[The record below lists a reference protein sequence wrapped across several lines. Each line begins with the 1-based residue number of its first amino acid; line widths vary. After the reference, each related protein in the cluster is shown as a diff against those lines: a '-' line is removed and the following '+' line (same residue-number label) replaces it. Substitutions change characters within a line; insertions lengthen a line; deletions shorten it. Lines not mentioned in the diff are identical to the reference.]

1 MKIKIIIYALII
13 FLGSL
18 SVSSMEPNK
27 FTQSQYEQGWADGFC
42 EGWKDIK
49 GQWAYCPYTPY
60 APYPKYNCNEG
71 YRCGY
76 NRGFKYGICKA
87 RNTNC
92 EK

>member
-18 SVSSMEPNK
+18 SISSMEPNK

-42 EGWKDIK
+42 QGWKDIK

-60 APYPKYNCNEG
+60 APYPEYNCNEG

-76 NRGFKYGICKA
+76 NRGFKYGMCKA
-87 RNTNC
+87 RNMNC